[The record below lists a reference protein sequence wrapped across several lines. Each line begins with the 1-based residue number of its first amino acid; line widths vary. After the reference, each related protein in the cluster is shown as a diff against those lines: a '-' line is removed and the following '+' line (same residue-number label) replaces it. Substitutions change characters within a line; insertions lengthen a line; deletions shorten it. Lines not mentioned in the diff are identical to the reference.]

1 MHLYIHIPFCLKKCN
16 YCDFISYAGIPPREV
31 RRYLAA
37 LAKESELV
45 AARFRPG
52 KISTLYLGG
61 GTPTYLSGE
70 ELFGIIQGIRNIFGM
85 EEEAEITVEANP
97 GTLTPK
103 KLELLRLAGVNRL
116 SLGAQSFDDGLL
128 KVMGR
133 VHRVEDIYQA
143 FRWAREAGF
152 NNIGLDLIY
161 GLPGQTLSQWE
172 DTLDRALELYPEHL
186 STYALELSLDS
197 PWGRKQKLGELLLP
211 REEEVLSMYELAR
224 QKLKEAGFE
233 HYEISNFARAGF
245 QCRHNLSYWENRDY
259 LGLGAAAASHW
270 KGRRW
275 QNKAILEDYC
285 RTLEEG
291 RLSVAEEEELDQRRS
306 MEETL
311 FLGLRLRKGVSLKEF
326 KARFGEELLTMYGA
340 EIERLVSLGLVEI
353 KGERLVIT
361 EKGLPLANEVF
372 LAFV

>member
-16 YCDFISYAGIPPREV
+16 YCDFISYTGIPPKEV

-37 LAKESELV
+37 LTKESKLV
-45 AARFRPG
+45 ATRFRAG

-61 GTPTYLSGE
+61 GTPSYLSAEDLLDIIEGVRDI
-70 ELFGIIQGIRNIFGM
+70 LGI
-85 EEEAEITVEANP
+85 EEEAEITLEANP

-103 KLELLRLAGVNRL
+103 KLALLRLAGINRL
-116 SLGAQSFDDGLL
+116 SLGVQSFDDGLL
-128 KVMGR
+128 KAMGR
-133 VHRVEDIYQA
+133 LHRAEDIYQA

-152 NNIGLDLIY
+152 NNISLDLIY
-161 GLPGQTLSQWE
+161 GLPGQTFCQWE
-172 DTLDRALELYPEHL
+172 DTLDRALDLYPEHL
-186 STYALELSLDS
+186 SVYALELSLDS
-197 PWGRKQKLGELLLP
+197 LWGRKQKLGELLLP
-211 REEEVLSMYELAR
+211 KEEEVLSMYELAC

-259 LGLGAAAASHW
+259 LGLGAGAASHW

-275 QNKAILEDYC
+275 KNMSRLEDYC
-285 RTLEEG
+285 RTLEED
-291 RLSVAEEEELDQRRS
+291 RLPVDEEEELDQRQKIG
-306 MEETL
+306 ETL

-326 KARFGEELLTMYGA
+326 KDRFGEELLSMYGA
-340 EIERLVSLGLVEI
+340 EIEHLASLGLVEI
-353 KGERLVIT
+353 KEERLVIT